1 MAPLIMLGKRAVV
14 SGGARGIG
22 RAVCEA
28 LAREG
33 AHVAVL
39 RCVRAAWRCAVV
51 AVRSF
56 RPSRLTARLTACQ
69 SSRDLE
75 AARAAAAALPRAAGT
90 EGGPG
95 HMGVACDIT
104 CANSRSAA
112 LKALSVAGTPHL
124 RPSTTQ
130 ESVLCAAGGSLTAL
144 APAADFRASVLVNNA
159 GATQD
164 ALLLRL
170 SEEDLLRSLNVCLH
184 AMRTLTAPSIAISLA
199 QDQNVA
205 HARAARNLTKRGGG
219 CQPKSPYLKTFN
231 KEYS

>member
-75 AARAAAAALPRAAGT
+75 AARAAAAALPRAAGA
-90 EGGPG
+90 EGSPG

-112 LKALSVAGTPHL
+112 LKALSAAGTPHL
-124 RPSTTQ
+124 VPSTTQ
-130 ESVLCAAGGSLTAL
+130 ERVLCVEGGSLTAL

-170 SEEDLLRSLNVCLH
+170 SEEDLLRSLNVRVC
-184 AMRTLTAPSIAISLA
+184 AMRTPHLAHLRHPSPSPVQKIKTLPTPTPRESL
-199 QDQNVA
+199 
-205 HARAARNLTKRGGG
+205 REK
-219 CQPKSPYLKTFN
+219 K
-231 KEYS
+231 